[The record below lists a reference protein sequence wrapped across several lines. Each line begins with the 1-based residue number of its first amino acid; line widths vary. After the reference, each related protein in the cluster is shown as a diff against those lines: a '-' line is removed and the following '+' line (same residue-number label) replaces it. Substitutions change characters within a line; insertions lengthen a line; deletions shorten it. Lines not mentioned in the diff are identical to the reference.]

1 MKRSAPSSGETF
13 TAADVAASIA
23 RIDRMSSRCVAL
35 LPRNEKQISKPR
47 KIRLD
52 VSPRQPRSSLTVS
65 LEPDTRSDTSLEKS
79 SSSSSSIDTQRQP
92 SFNPQ
97 ERFDR
102 LRREWRADTTKA
114 HDYPHICG
122 GGGFGDDVDK
132 AFEEC
137 SNAPY

>member
-1 MKRSAPSSGETF
+1 M
-13 TAADVAASIA
+13 TADEIAAQIA
-23 RIDRMSSRCVAL
+23 HVDAMIERC
-35 LPRNEKQISKPR
+35 EKISVKDKPL
-47 KIRLD
+47 RL
-52 VSPRQPRSSLTVS
+52 
-65 LEPDTRSDTSLEKS
+65 DTSLPRLPVHKPVVS
-79 SSSSSSIDTQRQP
+79 VPAQSTP
-92 SFNPQ
+92 SFDPQ